1 MYYTL
6 NKDKEREN
14 GRGSQGKINYEDL
27 EQVPFEELINFIG

>member
-14 GRGSQGKINYEDL
+14 GRGSQGKIKWHKLKMD
-27 EQVPFEELINFIG
+27 GT